1 MYNKSMNKGK
11 ICTIKDMD
19 RYEHTQ
25 IFIDIWRPR
34 GKCRTGG
41 RWTVTDWVWHLVG
54 EKLVPDDDGL
64 SWIKDMM
71 VVKRLDWSEQ
81 HLVVGEKPTLRRYEQ
96 GKIVNVLEE
105 ENRIFYNFSLGIRE
119 GL

>member
-1 MYNKSMNKGK
+1 
-11 ICTIKDMD
+11 
-19 RYEHTQ
+19 
-25 IFIDIWRPR
+25 
-34 GKCRTGG
+34 
-41 RWTVTDWVWHLVG
+41 
-54 EKLVPDDDGL
+54 
-64 SWIKDMM
+64 MM